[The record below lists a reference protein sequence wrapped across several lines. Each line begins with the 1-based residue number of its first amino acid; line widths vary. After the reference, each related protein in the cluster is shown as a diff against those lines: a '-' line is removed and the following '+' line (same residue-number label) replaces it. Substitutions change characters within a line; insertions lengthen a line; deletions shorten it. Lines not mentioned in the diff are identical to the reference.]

1 MINNFTMKTNLKKCF
16 SFFLIATSLLIT
28 KAVAQSVQPK
38 GIYAVIAI
46 DNYGVYDT
54 NYVNQII
61 ANPAVCG
68 LTIREQ
74 WRNVEPTEGNY
85 DFSRIDA
92 AVSRATLLNKTIQ
105 LIIVPGFY
113 TPDWVL
119 SQIDSCESFLTNP
132 DTIPAPC
139 GKLKM
144 IVPYGNDGDDTL
156 WFPLP
161 WNSLYKQKWQ
171 NFLNAMAQKYNGNS
185 TVVSI
190 ALGGPTSVSC
200 EMTMPEWW
208 KYWKWQNILKLFY
221 PLGDQHR
228 NSNLAFVEEWKNSIQ
243 LYDQVFVNK
252 SIIVTMANAL
262 ISFPSYSSEA
272 ARDTILEYFKNVNYL
287 NNFKGTQ
294 TSGLMACHDYPN
306 DVEKVKEL
314 TLHNIKGGA
323 QFAMPVYSFPNE
335 MGCDSCGGT
344 PCTGIAPDSAIRK
357 VLAVFFDSTSCGNTF
372 GNGTIGNYQL
382 NYLQVYAPDINY
394 ANSNSTAQSLF
405 IAASNCLNGCI
416 TTNVQE
422 KNDNI
427 ENVLVYPN
435 PFSNSV
441 SLQFPANNYKIKI
454 VDVIGNVVIEKTLNS
469 KLETLNL
476 NLPNGVYFLQVKG
489 DNFIQTKKLEV
500 IK

>member
-1 MINNFTMKTNLKKCF
+1 MRINFIKVFSVLLTVLSINFNNT
-16 SFFLIATSLLIT
+16 I
-28 KAVAQSVQPK
+28 AQSVQPR

-46 DNYGVYDT
+46 DNYGSYDT

-74 WRNVEPTEGNY
+74 WRNVEQTEGNY
-85 DFSRIDA
+85 DFSRIDD
-92 AVSRATLLNKTIQ
+92 AVSRATMLNKTIQ

-119 SQIDSCESFLTNP
+119 SQIDSCEDDLITP
-132 DTIPAPC
+132 PPIPSLC

-144 IVPYGNDGDDTL
+144 IVPYGVDATDTL
-156 WFPLP
+156 WFPMP

-171 NFLNAMAQKYNGNS
+171 NFLNALAQKYNSNP
-185 TVVSI
+185 TIVSI

-208 KYWKWQNILKLFY
+208 KYWKWQDILKLFY
-221 PLGDQHR
+221 PLGNPHR
-228 NSNLAFVEEWKNSIQ
+228 NSNLAFVEEWENSIQ

-252 SIIVTMANAL
+252 TIIVTMANAL

-272 ARDTILEYFKNVNYL
+272 ARDTILEFYKTVTYT
-287 NNFKGTQ
+287 NNNKGVQ
-294 TSGLMACHDYPN
+294 TSGLMACKDYPN

-314 TLHNIKGGA
+314 TLFNIKGGT
-323 QFAMPVYSFPNE
+323 QFAMPTVTFPNE
-335 MGCDSCGGT
+335 MGCDSCSGT

-357 VLAVFFDSTSCGNTF
+357 VLAVYFDSTSCGNTF
-372 GNGTIGNYQL
+372 GNGNVDNYQL

-405 IAASNCLNGCI
+405 LSASNCLNGCI
-416 TTNVQE
+416 TTNLQE

-427 ENVLVYPN
+427 KNVLVYPN
-435 PFSNSV
+435 PFSNSLN
-441 SLQFPANNYKIKI
+441 LQLPVYNCQIKI
-454 VDVIGNVVIEKTLNS
+454 FDTFGNIVFEKTFTS
-469 KLETLNL
+469 KQESLKL
-476 NLPNGVYFLQVKG
+476 NLPSGMYFYQVK
-489 DNFIQTKKLEV
+489 DDKKFISSGKL
-500 IK
+500 ILQ